1 MTSAFSV
8 GHSPT
13 FPELHHFPLKDGY
26 INIAEEIANDYKSF
40 GSFILDDER
49 GSKVASI
56 AKTEHD
62 SVAITLEILRQW
74 LQEKGRM
81 PVTWLTLIKCL
92 RDTGLNVLA
101 DDIKSALSQE
111 GESKAPNNAGSSMHK
126 IPDGDGP
133 SLHRTPGPSVCTAP
147 VNHSNQIVGHC
158 THSPCYYK
166 CCNGICPL
174 RWIQMCYQH
183 RNRSFSSTV

>member
-1 MTSAFSV
+1 MNSAFSV

-13 FPELHHFPLKDGY
+13 FPELQRFPLKDGY

-49 GSKVASI
+49 GSKVAAI

-74 LQEKGRM
+74 LQGKGRM

-133 SLHRTPGPSVCTAP
+133 ADTTDTRVLSPHTPMQVKETTLHMVIYRFQG
-147 VNHSNQIVGHC
+147 
-158 THSPCYYK
+158 
-166 CCNGICPL
+166 
-174 RWIQMCYQH
+174 M
-183 RNRSFSSTV
+183 

>member
-1 MTSAFSV
+1 LTSAFSV

-13 FPELHHFPLKDGY
+13 FPELQHFPLKDGY
-26 INIAEEIANDYKSF
+26 LNIAQEIANDYKSF

-49 GSKVASI
+49 GSKIAAI

-74 LQEKGRM
+74 LQGKGRM

-111 GESKAPNNAGSSMHK
+111 GESKAPDSAGSSLHK
-126 IPDGDGP
+126 ILDGAGP
-133 SLHRTPGPSVCTAP
+133 SVHRTPGPSVCKAP
-147 VNHSNQIVGHC
+147 DNAGPSEQPEYRSLHSLPLLLLVLQCIV
-158 THSPCYYK
+158 SV
-166 CCNGICPL
+166 L
-174 RWIQMCYQH
+174 
-183 RNRSFSSTV
+183 